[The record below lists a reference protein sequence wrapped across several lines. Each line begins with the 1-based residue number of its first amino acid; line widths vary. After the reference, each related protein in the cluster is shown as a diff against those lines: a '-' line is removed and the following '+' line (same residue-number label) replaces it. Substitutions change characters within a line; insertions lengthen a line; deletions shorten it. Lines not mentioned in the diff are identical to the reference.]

1 LTVTSNLTSQ
11 PRSLVDTPKGIA
23 AMLAAMGL
31 FTAVD
36 TLIKLTS
43 TSLPLGEM
51 ILLRN
56 GIASVCILAYGFFAG
71 GMTLPANAPRAVL
84 GWRMVAEMFSTL
96 TFLSALV
103 VMPIADVTGIMQF
116 MPLALTAAAAVFLN
130 EPVGWRRWLAAFV
143 GLAGVLLIVP
153 PGAGALGPGVAL
165 AFAAI
170 GFVVLRDIMTRQ
182 IGMNVPTLTLT
193 AMSAVSTLGAGL
205 VLAPFETWVVP
216 TAFELA
222 AMAAAAV
229 ALLGAYVF
237 IIIAMRTG
245 EIAAVSP
252 FRYSVILWAL
262 LSGYVFWGQLP
273 SKQAAIGIAIVVA
286 AGLYTFWREQ
296 LLRLHRAIPATP

>member
-1 LTVTSNLTSQ
+1 MRCHRSPHLDPGGVVWHRTGAPRRVFSCPQLIVTSYLTPQ
-11 PRSLVDTPKGIA
+11 PRSPADTPKGIA

-31 FTAVD
+31 FTTVD

-71 GMTLPANAPRAVL
+71 GMTLPAGAPRAVL
-84 GWRMVAEMFSTL
+84 GWRMFAEMFSTL

-116 MPLALTAAAAVFLN
+116 MPLALTAAAAVFLK
-130 EPVGWRRWLAAFV
+130 EPVGWRRWLAALV

-153 PGAGALGPGVAL
+153 PGAGAFSPGVAL

-182 IGMNVPTLTLT
+182 IGMNVPTKRG
-193 AMSAVSTLGAGL
+193 SCQ
-205 VLAPFETWVVP
+205 
-216 TAFELA
+216 
-222 AMAAAAV
+222 
-229 ALLGAYVF
+229 
-237 IIIAMRTG
+237 R
-245 EIAAVSP
+245 
-252 FRYSVILWAL
+252 L
-262 LSGYVFWGQLP
+262 LSWPRWPQRRLRCLGPMSLSLLP
-273 SKQAAIGIAIVVA
+273 
-286 AGLYTFWREQ
+286 
-296 LLRLHRAIPATP
+296 